1 MTSVV
6 TDWARD
12 SASKPNR
19 LGVNLSSNVS
29 VVSKH
34 AHDTHTYSVFLFVT
48 MWAIWGQECNME
60 VSHTKTCCGV
70 FLYVFIIL
78 SLPFKME
85 ILSSPVDNND
95 RSQHSMNSL
104 LFHQKKVSE
113 SHLYSFPQRIS
124 LEKGGRCHGTS
135 SEFKF
140 LPKFASNRR
149 ESENPSMNGH
159 PPLGFSMAKIGSLN
173 EDSRFVI
180 RCHPLPCLHLFGIQ
194 SPGMWMLQ
202 GILVYLVPSVG
213 VPLH

>member
-1 MTSVV
+1 M
-6 TDWARD
+6 
-12 SASKPNR
+12 
-19 LGVNLSSNVS
+19 
-29 VVSKH
+29 
-34 AHDTHTYSVFLFVT
+34 
-48 MWAIWGQECNME
+48 
-60 VSHTKTCCGV
+60 
-70 FLYVFIIL
+70 FLYITIL
-78 SLPFKME
+78 SLPLKME

-140 LPKFASNRR
+140 LPRFASNRR
-149 ESENPSMNGH
+149 DSENPPMNGH
-159 PPLGFSMAKIGSLN
+159 PPLGFSIAKIGSLN

-194 SPGMWMLQ
+194 SPGM
-202 GILVYLVPSVG
+202 
-213 VPLH
+213 